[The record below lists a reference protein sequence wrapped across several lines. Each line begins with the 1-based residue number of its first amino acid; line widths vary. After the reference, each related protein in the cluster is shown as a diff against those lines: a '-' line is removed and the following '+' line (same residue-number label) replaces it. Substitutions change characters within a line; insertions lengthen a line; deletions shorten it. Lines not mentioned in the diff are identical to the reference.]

1 MADREIM
8 NPRTA
13 GAFTPSIGVDAIDR
27 AMSLLG
33 LSIEQPPRGEQWGE
47 FLSVIAYEYHHS
59 DAARFE
65 NLFNAS
71 PIPTIEQ
78 DYSLVVERFEKLRSE
93 GVTDLRSYIGTDAR
107 RLRTLIGDIR
117 NVAANPAAIQIIGLN
132 PREVEGPVDLVIVNE
147 ESRGSWVDQ
156 LETIWH
162 GKTYS
167 EFEFLGRT
175 ALGEPFDA
183 RRRMAVPVGPL
194 GPDYRRVV
202 VTIEDATRER
212 DEQRRLEHLVE
223 EKNEFLAAV
232 SHEIRTPLTG
242 VVGFTEILLD
252 NGESMSWAETAG
264 VLASIANQAQEVSD
278 LVEDLLIATRSES
291 GDLAVTREPVD
302 LTAEVSSVLHN
313 GGSHTQGVS
322 IETEDNTSTVL
333 GDPGRIRQIVRNLLT
348 NAERYGGPN
357 VKVTIGARP
366 GWATVTVSDDG
377 DGVAADR
384 LDSLFTSSHM
394 VNAATVS
401 GSTGLGL
408 SICRNLAGLMGG
420 DLTYERVAD
429 RTLFRL
435 SLRSGS

>member
-1 MADREIM
+1 MADRETM

-13 GAFTPSIGVDAIDR
+13 GAFDPFTGVDAIDR
-27 AMSLLG
+27 AMSMLG
-33 LSIEQPPRGEQWGE
+33 LSIERPPRGDQWGE
-47 FLSVIAYEYHHS
+47 FLSLIAYEYHHS

-78 DYSLVVERFEKLRSE
+78 DYSLVVERFERLRSS
-93 GVTDLRSYIGTDAR
+93 GIQDLKAHIGDDDE
-107 RLRTLIGDIR
+107 RLGLFIGDIR

-132 PREVEGPVDLVIVNE
+132 PDRIEGPVDLVIVND
-147 ESRGSWVDQ
+147 ESRGSWLDQ
-156 LETIWH
+156 LETIWQ
-162 GKTYS
+162 GRTYS

-202 VTIEDATRER
+202 VTIEDATRAR

-242 VVGFTEILLD
+242 VIGFTEILAD
-252 NGESMSWAETAG
+252 NGASMSWPEMADI
-264 VLASIANQAQEVSD
+264 LASIANQAQEVSD

-291 GDLAVTREPVD
+291 GDLAVTQEPVA
-302 LTAEVSSVLHN
+302 LVAEISDVLHN
-313 GGSHTQGVS
+313 GGSHTQAVTFEAPD
-322 IETEDNTSTVL
+322 ETTAI

-348 NAERYGGPN
+348 NAERYGGSD
-357 VKVTIGARP
+357 VQITIEREP
-366 GWATVTVSDDG
+366 GRATVTVSDDG
-377 DGVAADR
+377 DGVAEDR
-384 LDSLFTSSHM
+384 LASLFSSVRT

-408 SICRNLAGLMGG
+408 SICRNLADLMGG
-420 DLTYERVAD
+420 DLVYDRVAG
-429 RTLFRL
+429 RTRFRL
-435 SLRSGS
+435 SLRTDD